1 MAESR
6 IGLPLTMT
14 TDSHDT
20 ATIIDLDPEQVTVER
35 DDISSSPP
43 NPSQLPKRKSGLT
56 RWAMPVAALLLAAI
70 AGGWLYRDVISDYY
84 PSDRVMAVIDRAAT
98 LEKSNGEMQVQVL
111 ALERL
116 TTALSGDFNALETK
130 STMVG
135 TVAASVQDGLVA
147 TDARVA
153 GLESGLL
160 ETRQQVSDL
169 AKSTVVP
176 APGVV
181 SVDDSAAVSALMTR
195 LATLEKD
202 VESLKAQ
209 KGQSPD
215 FTTLSQSLA
224 DLKAK
229 IAAGTGFMPELQRIQ
244 RMVPAAS
251 GLEVLT
257 PHAEAGLPDA
267 KALANELTT
276 LATTLPKPQE
286 IAAATTDDSY
296 FTQAWNMLSDLIK
309 VRNTGEVDWPSAAT
323 TAASLAEAGDLAGAI
338 ASLNARE
345 GSKPLGV
352 QQWLDRASGRLSLE
366 AALQSVEDGVLRTLA
381 SQKAN

>member
-14 TDSHDT
+14 TDSHDS

-116 TTALSGDFNALETK
+116 TTQLSGDLNTLETK
-130 STMVG
+130 STTVG
-135 TVAASVQDGLVA
+135 TVAATVQDGLVA

-160 ETRQQVSDL
+160 ETRQQVADL
-169 AKSTVVP
+169 AKIAP
-176 APGVV
+176 APTIGNN
-181 SVDDSAAVSALMTR
+181 VDDNAAVSALIIR

-229 IAAGTGFMPELQRIQ
+229 IAAGTGFMEELQRIQ

-267 KALANELTT
+267 KALADELAA

-338 ASLNARE
+338 ASLNALE

-352 QQWLDRASGRLSLE
+352 QQWLNRASGRLSLE